1 MRLALAALLLPAAL
15 LAQFDQGQ
23 IAGLVRD
30 SSEAVVS
37 GASVTVQSLQN
48 RAKQTIT
55 SSPEGSFVFA
65 SLPVGLY
72 EVAVEAPGFKRYVET
87 KIKVDAASRTSLNI
101 TLQVGALTETV
112 SVTAST
118 VQIQEETAQI
128 GRVVEAKQITDL
140 ALNGRNPINLALMK
154 AGVVGGNF
162 NSFNPDDLGTGGF
175 SVNGGRTTGNN
186 ITLDGVNAVRTRSGT
201 AALGVFNVDTIQEV
215 QILTAT
221 YPAEFG
227 RVSDGQIRFVTKSGG
242 SEFHGSLY
250 HFLRNS
256 ALDANAWTRNQS
268 PNPTENSRPAP
279 FRFNQPGYTIGGP
292 VFLPKKFN
300 TDRSKLF
307 FFVSQEW
314 VRFRREQTSTGI
326 TPSLAMRRGDFSE
339 LLSATN
345 PFFGRVR
352 LINDPL
358 SGLPFPGNIIP
369 TNRTSP
375 NGLALLRA
383 FPEPTPGFQQ
393 GNINW
398 ITSLAAPRNSR
409 KDLFRIDLN
418 AGRNRITFSGQNYN
432 YFVVSPFRGNF
443 DRVGEVSD
451 RPNQTGSLSVTTT
464 VSPNK
469 INEFTFSAANDKVNI
484 TLAGDRPSSRSN
496 YGINYP
502 YLFPGTKENDRIP
515 TVSVNGFSVLD
526 GGPYPAISSGPMY
539 TLANNFTWISGRHTL
554 KFGGNI
560 EHAQQNNFDQII
572 IGNVPGGTNNQNG
585 RFEFLDSGNPQSTGL
600 AVANAALGVFN
611 SYGEIGQRAYTLL
624 RSHAFEGFFQD
635 TWRVNQK
642 LTLELG
648 LRYSWYQP
656 WFAVWNDIANFDAQA
671 YDPAR
676 RTTVNPTT
684 GAVTGGDPYNGIV
697 LPGAGFPDSA
707 RGRIPAELVPN
718 VNRLFSNQ
726 PRSLIN
732 DSQGAFA
739 PRVGVAYRVAKGT
752 VIRTGF
758 GAFYHRTLFLS
769 SSLFGNPPHQLT
781 QGVTNGSVDAPGG
794 ATRREFPFQ
803 VRALDRVYAY
813 PTAYTYSFSLQRQ
826 LPLSV
831 LLDLAYVGKNSI
843 NLRRSRNLNQLPVGT
858 VQRNPG
864 VNPDALRPF
873 HGLGL
878 IDWAEHTGRANYHS
892 FQLSAD
898 RRFSNGFGFGLSY
911 TWSKNIDNTATP
923 WDAYNMEITRG
934 LSSLDRP
941 HLLNLNF
948 IYELPLFRSNRYLG
962 GWQVSGVIFYR
973 AGNPL
978 SVLDATDTAGVGP
991 GSGAQPWNVTG
1002 STEVTGERGINLP
1015 WFNRDAFS
1023 RPAAGTFGNAGVS
1036 ILRGPSFQN
1045 WDAALFKNF
1054 RLTERFNAQFRA
1066 EAFNFPNHPV
1076 LANPVVDPRN
1086 GAFGRIQS
1094 KSNERNLQL
1103 GLKLLF

>member
-1 MRLALAALLLPAAL
+1 MRLFTVLLLPATL

-37 GASVTVQSLQN
+37 GAAVTVQSLQN
-48 RAKQTIT
+48 RSKQSVTT
-55 SSPEGSFVFA
+55 SAEGGFVFA

-87 KIKVDAASRTSLNI
+87 KIKVDAASRTSINI
-101 TLQVGALTETV
+101 TLQVGAISETV

-118 VQIQEETAQI
+118 VQIQAETAQI

-162 NSFNPDDLGTGGF
+162 NNFNPDDLGTGGF

-227 RVSDGQIRFVTKSGG
+227 RVADGQIRFITKGG
-242 SEFHGSLY
+242 GADFHGGAY

-256 ALDANAWTRNQS
+256 ALDANSWTRNQS
-268 PNPTENSRPAP
+268 PTRTENSQPAP
-279 FRFNQPGYTIGGP
+279 FRFNQPGYFIGGP
-292 VFLPKKFN
+292 VFVPKKFN

-339 LLSATN
+339 LLNPVN
-345 PFFGRVR
+345 PFFARVR
-352 LINDPL
+352 AINDPL

-369 TNRTSP
+369 SNRTSP

-398 ITSLAAPRNSR
+398 ITSLPAPRDSR
-409 KDLFRIDLN
+409 KDLFRVDVN
-418 AGRNRITFSGQNYN
+418 AGRNRVTFSGQNYN
-432 YFVVSPFRGNF
+432 YFVINPFRGNF

-539 TLANNFTWISGRHTL
+539 TLANNFTWISGSHTF

-624 RSHAFEGFFQD
+624 RSHAVETFFQD
-635 TWRVNQK
+635 TWRVNQR

-656 WFAVWNDIANFDAQA
+656 WFAVWNDIANFDAKA

-676 RTTVNPTT
+676 RTNVDRVT

-697 LPGAGFPDSA
+697 LPGSGFPASA

-739 PRVGVAYRVAKGT
+739 PRLGLAYRVAKGT

-813 PTAYTYSFSLQRQ
+813 PTAYTSSFSIQRQ

-831 LLDLAYVGKNSI
+831 LLDVAYVGKNSI
-843 NLRRSRNLNQLPVGT
+843 NLRRSRNLNQLTVGT

-892 FQLSAD
+892 FQLSVD
-898 RRFSNGFGFGLSY
+898 RRFTNGLGFGLSY
-911 TWSKNIDNTATP
+911 TFSKNIDNTATP

-934 LSSLDRP
+934 LSSLDRRQ
-941 HLLNLNF
+941 LLNLNF
-948 IYELPLFRSNRYLG
+948 IYELPLLRSNPYLG

-973 AGNPL
+973 SGNPL

-991 GSGAQPWNVTG
+991 GSGAQPWNVSG
-1002 STEVTGERGINLP
+1002 STAVSTERGIGLL
-1015 WFNRDAFS
+1015 WFNRDAFT

-1054 RLTERFNAQFRA
+1054 RISERLNAQFRV

-1076 LANPVVDPRN
+1076 LSNPIVDPRN